1 MKIGVTGCSHSSKNY
16 GGKPWWYW
24 MGEEYKVEVVPTS
37 SRGGANEINI
47 EKLKYIFD
55 NYTDISH
62 VVIQLTHPAR
72 ITMGVSVLKEEEE
85 IGPHSPTMI
94 NGAQVINFTT
104 VRNDNYIKS
113 MFYEDYTPSLDFIYN
128 QSVASRYNL
137 EFKLIHTM
145 MSMAYLCEKNGAKPI
160 FFSWYVDLE
169 KLTKKIKY
177 LDLLKNM
184 CIINGTVDDFTK
196 KNKVPSLPQDSHFG
210 NESQKIIFEQ
220 FINPQLKTFLS

>member
-85 IGPHSPTMI
+85 IGPHSPTMV

-137 EFKLIHTM
+137 EFKLIHTTQCFHA
-145 MSMAYLCEKNGAKPI
+145 SVLKEAYLQTFHERITDDASLVEANGVSIHLVESNEENIKITTPN
-160 FFSWYVDLE
+160 DL
-169 KLTKKIKY
+169 KIAE
-177 LDLLKNM
+177 LF
-184 CIINGTVDDFTK
+184 IQEF
-196 KNKVPSLPQDSHFG
+196 
-210 NESQKIIFEQ
+210 QK
-220 FINPQLKTFLS
+220 